1 MMVSKTTV
9 TDIVAKLFI
18 MLSIKMKGIIKITY
32 LSDAQGV
39 K

>member
-1 MMVSKTTV
+1 MMVFRMTV
-9 TDIVAKLFI
+9 TDIVAKPFVL
-18 MLSIKMKGIIKITY
+18 LSMKMKGIIKITY